1 MQIRKSI
8 QIPIIVALGMLLAWS
23 FYNVPVSTVP
33 VTPPPAPA
41 PAPAPC
47 SPEIILPV
55 KVTPDPA
62 VDPIPDPTPEI
73 EVQPRKRLFRRDR

>member
-33 VTPPPAPA
+33 VTPPPA